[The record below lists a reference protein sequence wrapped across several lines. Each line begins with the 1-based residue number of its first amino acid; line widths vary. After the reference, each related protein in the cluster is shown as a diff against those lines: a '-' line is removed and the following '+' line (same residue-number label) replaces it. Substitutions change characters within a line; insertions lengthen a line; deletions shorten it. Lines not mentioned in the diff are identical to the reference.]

1 MLKFLKCLTR
11 VVSLYIFEKQK
22 ELAMKKNTFWML
34 LSILVGGLVLF
45 VNFKINVGINKLSDV
60 SLENVEAKASGEGG
74 GATLYPQHITFL
86 SDEKCTFT
94 MVHGGETV
102 QLTGY
107 VVGCVQDTEHT
118 CVSGCFL

>member
-1 MLKFLKCLTR
+1 
-11 VVSLYIFEKQK
+11 
-22 ELAMKKNTFWML
+22 MKKNTFWML

-94 MVHGGETV
+94 MVHGGGDGTV
-102 QLTGY
+102 DGVCGWLCSRYGAY
-107 VVGCVQDTEHT
+107 L
-118 CVSGCFL
+118 CFRVFFVKYNIMC